1 MTLLLE
7 SFVILILLA
16 GIGLFRE
23 PRRAR
28 FGNLAAA
35 LALLCATALVL
46 FDQGIIDGWF
56 VIVALGIGA
65 LAGYGVAKA
74 VDMTQIPAMVAV
86 QNGAGGAAACLVAL
100 VELTRG
106 GQGMESPGMVSG
118 IVGIAVGAFT
128 FSGSMIAGIKLTS
141 KKWQTPRA
149 LTGHNTF
156 MAIGSAALL
165 TSAGLSIFSQLP
177 ALTLYLVQILLATG
191 LGILFAIRVGG
202 ADMPVLISFLNAMT
216 GLAAALCGMVI
227 DNRMLIAF
235 GATVAA
241 SGSVLTLLMCRAMNR
256 RLINVFLPELK
267 MPAPVLAEEKA
278 TAPVPQSADEVA
290 SLPVDA
296 AGALSKAKKVIIIPG
311 YGMALSKA
319 QFKVV
324 ELATLLSKN
333 GIGVKFAIHPVAG
346 RMPGHMNVILAEAD
360 VDYDDLIEMEEA
372 NPLFAQTDVALIVGA
387 CDVVNPSAINVE
399 GTPISGMPILA
410 AHEAGRIIICNF
422 DRQPG
427 YSGVPNPLY
436 ENSKTILLAGDAKT
450 SLAAVLD
457 ALEESKQQSME
468 NFR

>member
-1 MTLLLE
+1 MTLLME
-7 SFVILILLA
+7 SFVIFILLA
-16 GIGLFRE
+16 GIGMFRE

-46 FDQGIIDGWF
+46 FDNGIIDGWF
-56 VIVALGIGA
+56 VVVALGMGA

-106 GQGMESPGMVSG
+106 VQGLESPAMVSG
-118 IVGIAVGAFT
+118 VVGIAVGAFT

-141 KKWQTPRA
+141 KKWQAPRM
-149 LTGHNTF
+149 LTGHNAF
-156 MAIGSAALL
+156 MTINSAALL
-165 TSAGLSIFSQLP
+165 TTAGLSIFSPLSALP
-177 ALTLYLVQILLATG
+177 LYLVQILLATA
-191 LGILFAIRVGG
+191 LGVLFAIRVGG

-227 DNRMLIAF
+227 DNRMLIVF

-241 SGSVLTLLMCRAMNR
+241 SGSVLTLLMCRAMNH
-256 RLINVFLPELK
+256 RLINVFRPGLK
-267 MPAPVLAEEKA
+267 TQTPVLVKK
-278 TAPVPQSADEVA
+278 TAPVPTSADEVA
-290 SLPVDA
+290 NLPLDA
-296 AGALSKAKKVIIIPG
+296 ARALSKAQHVIIIPG

-324 ELATLLSKN
+324 ELATELRQ
-333 GIGVKFAIHPVAG
+333 GGADVKFAVHPVAG
-346 RMPGHMNVILAEAD
+346 RMPGHMNVILAEAA
-360 VDYDDLIEMEEA
+360 VDYDDLIEMDEA
-372 NPLFAQTDVALIVGA
+372 NPLFARTDVALIVGA

-410 AHEAGRIIICNF
+410 AHEAGRIIVCNF

-427 YSGVPNPLY
+427 YSGVANPLY
-436 ENSKTILLAGDAKT
+436 ENSKTIMLCGDAKA
-450 SLAAVLD
+450 SLTAVLD
-457 ALEESKQQSME
+457 ALEGSKPETMINS
-468 NFR
+468 R